1 MSQYQNS
8 VEKTFEMTIGIA
20 SDHAGAAY
28 KTEIARYL
36 ARRGYGV
43 VDFGTYQGEE
53 SVDYPDFAHSLA
65 DGIRNGVV
73 EKGIAICGTGN
84 GMAMTLNHHHGII
97 AGLAWNRAV
106 ARLVKAH
113 NNANVLALPARFI
126 TVATAKACV
135 KEWLETEFEGGRHLR
150 RLNKIEDLS

>member
-1 MSQYQNS
+1 MR
-8 VEKTFEMTIGIA
+8 KLFEMTIGIA
-20 SDHAGAAY
+20 SDHAGAAH
-28 KTEIARYL
+28 KAEIARYL

-43 VDFGTYQGEE
+43 VDFGTYQGDE
-53 SVDYPDFAHSLA
+53 SVDYPDFAHALA
-65 DGIRNGVV
+65 EGILSGVV

-84 GMAMTLNHHHGII
+84 GMAMTLNHHSGIV

-135 KEWLETEFEGGRHLR
+135 KVWLETAFEGGRHLR
-150 RLNKIEDLS
+150 RVNKIQNLS